1 MRLKSLDPGDEN
13 YLGREVPPSL
23 PTLPY
28 PSVGKGPSGSDEYK
42 NRREARQRARLKE
55 TNQDATALSKFPTR
69 HEL

>member
-13 YLGREVPPSL
+13 HLGRGVPLGL
-23 PTLPY
+23 PTLSY
-28 PSVGKGPSGSDEYK
+28 PSVGKGPSGSDEHK
-42 NRREARQRARLKE
+42 SRREARQRARLKG